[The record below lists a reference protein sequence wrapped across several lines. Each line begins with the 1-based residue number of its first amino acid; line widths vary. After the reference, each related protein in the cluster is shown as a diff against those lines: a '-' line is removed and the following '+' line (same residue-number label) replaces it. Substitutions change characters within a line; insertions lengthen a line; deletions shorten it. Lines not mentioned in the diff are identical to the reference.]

1 MDLKPGLSV
10 RIVTDLDVP
19 REIIF
24 VKSSIVYDAKEWNVI
39 LAQTDPPIVKSMLHK
54 GIVVTYLVER
64 NGVMVRH
71 GFSARIVT
79 FIDYALESG
88 EMVNAL
94 VVERTGEERV
104 YDIRMF
110 YRVGPTNQS
119 NLSMTIHGTPMNVLD
134 LSLGGAKVSY
144 DKSLKLQPNAVV
156 NASME
161 MNGKSFAF
169 VARILRTWDGES
181 EGLSPNLRFASV
193 EFTNMDNTV
202 EHALLQ
208 KIRDIEREPLQKERI
223 S

>member
-24 VKSSIVYDAKEWNVI
+24 VKNSIVYDAKEWTVI
-39 LAQTDPPIVKSMLHK
+39 LAQTDPPLLKSMLYK

-64 NGVMVRH
+64 NEVMVRH
-71 GFSARIVT
+71 GFSGRIVGFT
-79 FIDYALESG
+79 DYALESG
-88 EMVNAL
+88 EMVKAL
-94 VVERTGEERV
+94 VVERTGEERP

-110 YRVGPTNQS
+110 YRVVPTGQS
-119 NLSMTIHGTPMNVLD
+119 NLSMTIHGTTMNVLD

-144 DKSLKLQPNAVV
+144 DKSAKLQSNTVV

-161 MNGKSFAF
+161 MGGRSYTF

-181 EGLSPNLRFASV
+181 EGLSPNLQFASV
-193 EFTNMDNTV
+193 EFTNMDETV

-208 KIRDIEREPLQKERI
+208 KIRSIERESLQNKGI